1 MAVETL
7 KIYQNDPPNE
17 LTKQYGFMKFDENKL
32 DATTR
37 LSQYIRLSLNTNAET
52 VVKFM
57 QQGWHLSKP
66 DLIIS
71 VTGGAKSFD
80 MSTRLRKIFQSGLVA
95 AAITTNAWLITAGTN
110 AGVVKEVGEALNKY
124 RYKNRK
130 NGLNVP
136 CIGIAS
142 WGYTAGNEQLDCQS
156 TDFSIDTSTTSGIY
170 PFIRHHHNQIIQSEK
185 NDQYLVRNYIVKD
198 KQKKRC
204 DLESNH
210 THFLLFDDGQ
220 PKADTVLPLRAEIEK
235 YSRNTS
241 IETTTTEETIESLI
255 PIVMVLVEGGPSS
268 IRTICEA
275 LDSNTPVVVIKESGR
290 AADLVAELHACYTEN
305 ENGNGYPTRPQ
316 TGLVRG
322 SSKETEIN
330 AILTKAQAD
339 ITGLDEVKNNLC
351 RVLNE
356 RKQLVTIFKFD
367 SKRHH
372 GNLEDAILESLFN
385 AAKFSDDHNEQN
397 RRTAELKLAI
407 AWHKFNYAQKY
418 LLTDTTISKWKEDDL
433 RHALVDALH
442 RGHVDFVELLIEFG
456 TSLEKL
462 TNGDLKQLYATTL
475 TSNRLPVQDKG
486 RNVICTRDDFYLD
499 YLHLI
504 IYNTNKNNKFSRLD
518 DNIPLGKGA
527 PQDLF
532 LWAVFLNRFEL
543 ATYLCSKTWNS
554 SIAPLFG
561 ALIYRRAANLELD
574 VDIKQQ
580 YEENAD
586 QFDTHAMSII
596 DRCFD
601 NDERFA
607 VDLLKRP
614 AVAFNDVY
622 PLQLA
627 RKVNC
632 RSFLASKCVQKYL
645 DHQWFGCINYKR
657 TAINFR
663 VFLCSLFFPLLPIFC
678 IFLPY
683 IQKHKKIIQST
694 RDQSNVSRST
704 MMHNVISFV
713 LLVDYFPLNI
723 YNERRSSIQNLRI
736 PITEI
741 ILHICFWSFIIEEMR
756 QFLFVNSKREYLSE
770 IWNVID
776 MIATILYL
784 IGFITRFIVLESS
797 FVVSKI
803 FLCLDLILW
812 YVRTLEL
819 FAAFEKVGPKLIM
832 IFNTMKDFLF
842 FVCFILI
849 FFLGY
854 SISSWSLITT
864 DNQAVGLHSH
874 EDEKGLGHNHA
885 RKGDH
890 DHSDG
895 HSSVKVHDYQ
905 WKMFVAVLI
914 LYAFYLLEVFLHSFI
929 RHKHNHSSARVK
941 ANSHSHSIRHHDSS
955 NAVENGTIDVD
966 LEHSH
971 QHHNSTQSNLY
982 RHTASEI
989 SHNSQS
995 GSKNEEQ
1002 TIAENQQPI
1011 NFVAY
1016 MVLIGDGIHNVA
1028 DGLAIG
1034 AAFSQ
1039 DLLLGLTTTIAVAC
1053 HELPHELGDYAI
1065 LIQSGFTHF
1074 RALLRNFLSSLTA
1087 MIGFFIGAALSTNES
1102 SYQWIFAI
1110 TVGMFLFISLVDLLP
1125 TLIDRDHFQWKRFI
1139 CVNCGFL
1146 FGILIMFLL
1155 AIFEEKIIQGSL

>member
-1 MAVETL
+1 MDEKIARKLQNVQMAVETL

-17 LTKQYGFMKFDENKL
+17 LTKQYGLMKFDENKL
-32 DATTR
+32 DATAR

-57 QQGWHLSKP
+57 QQGWRLSKP

-156 TDFSIDTSTTSGIY
+156 TDFPIDTSTTSGIY

-504 IYNTNKNNKFSRLD
+504 IYNKNKNNKFSRLD

-527 PQDLF
+527 PPDLF

-543 ATYLCSKTWNS
+543 ATYLCSKTW
-554 SIAPLFG
+554 
-561 ALIYRRAANLELD
+561 
-574 VDIKQQ
+574 
-580 YEENAD
+580 
-586 QFDTHAMSII
+586 
-596 DRCFD
+596 
-601 NDERFA
+601 
-607 VDLLKRP
+607 
-614 AVAFNDVY
+614 
-622 PLQLA
+622 
-627 RKVNC
+627 
-632 RSFLASKCVQKYL
+632 
-645 DHQWFGCINYKR
+645 
-657 TAINFR
+657 
-663 VFLCSLFFPLLPIFC
+663 
-678 IFLPY
+678 
-683 IQKHKKIIQST
+683 IIQST

-704 MMHNVISFV
+704 MMHNVIRSIQHKEKNDVPWSDKIRYFYQAPIVRFYYYMIFFILFLGLFSFV

-723 YNERRSSIQNLRI
+723 YNERRSSIRNLRI

-756 QFLFVNSKREYLSE
+756 QFFVNSKREYLSE

-864 DNQAVGLHSH
+864 DNQVSW
-874 EDEKGLGHNHA
+874 NYN
-885 RKGDH
+885 
-890 DHSDG
+890 SDG
-895 HSSVKVHDYQ
+895 SLFNGSVSGDGSDLWTWQLLRDVTNFGV
-905 WKMFVAVLI
+905 WKIFGQVDPIDGTDAYSVVAFILTILFVAISNVLLLNVLI
-914 LYAFYLLEVFLHSFI
+914 ALFNVTIQNVQMQSHRIWRYQRFLLVYEYNNKPPLPPPF
-929 RHKHNHSSARVK
+929 N
-941 ANSHSHSIRHHDSS
+941 
-955 NAVENGTIDVD
+955 TIYY
-966 LEHSH
+966 
-971 QHHNSTQSNLY
+971 LY
-982 RHTASEI
+982 RIIRYIIEKIQYYRQKHRHVACEI
-989 SHNSQS
+989 SMDSIGLSEQKIREEFKISDAMQRESAIADDYWSYTLKHGKKDQVEVAIQNIERRLHDLQEQIHDINSQ
-995 GSKNEEQ
+995 GSNYGQEW
-1002 TIAENQQPI
+1002 P
-1011 NFVAY
+1011 VS
-1016 MVLIGDGIHNVA
+1016 NV
-1028 DGLAIG
+1028 
-1034 AAFSQ
+1034 
-1039 DLLLGLTTTIAVAC
+1039 
-1053 HELPHELGDYAI
+1053 
-1065 LIQSGFTHF
+1065 
-1074 RALLRNFLSSLTA
+1074 
-1087 MIGFFIGAALSTNES
+1087 
-1102 SYQWIFAI
+1102 
-1110 TVGMFLFISLVDLLP
+1110 
-1125 TLIDRDHFQWKRFI
+1125 
-1139 CVNCGFL
+1139 
-1146 FGILIMFLL
+1146 
-1155 AIFEEKIIQGSL
+1155 